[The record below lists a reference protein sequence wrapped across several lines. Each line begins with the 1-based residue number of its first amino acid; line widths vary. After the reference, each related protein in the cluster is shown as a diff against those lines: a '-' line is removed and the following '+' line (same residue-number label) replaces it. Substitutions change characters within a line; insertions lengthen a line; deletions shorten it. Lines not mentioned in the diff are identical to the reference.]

1 MSKERAKEYKPLSFS
16 TTMRNPARIAAF
28 LNCILPYEGQI
39 LTNAIIDQVAIN
51 LIRKSR
57 EQNTNKMQLLGK
69 ICLGIGVI
77 CAIPIFLVLGYI
89 LYLYI
94 G

>member
-1 MSKERAKEYKPLSFS
+1 MENAPNIILFWYLI
-16 TTMRNPARIAAF
+16 IALFVLMIA
-28 LNCILPYEGQI
+28 L
-39 LTNAIIDQVAIN
+39 IITAIN

-69 ICLGIGVI
+69 ICLGLGVI
-77 CAIPIFLVLGYI
+77 CAFPIFLVLGYI

>member
-1 MSKERAKEYKPLSFS
+1 MENAPNIVLFWYLI
-16 TTMRNPARIAAF
+16 IALFVLMIA
-28 LNCILPYEGQI
+28 L
-39 LTNAIIDQVAIN
+39 IITAIN

-69 ICLGIGVI
+69 ICLGLGVI
-77 CAIPIFLVLGYI
+77 CAIPIFLGRGYI

>member
-1 MSKERAKEYKPLSFS
+1 MENAPNIILFWYLI
-16 TTMRNPARIAAF
+16 IALFVLMIA
-28 LNCILPYEGQI
+28 L
-39 LTNAIIDQVAIN
+39 IITAIN

-77 CAIPIFLVLGYI
+77 CAISIFLVLGYI

>member
-1 MSKERAKEYKPLSFS
+1 MENAPNIILFWYLI
-16 TTMRNPARIAAF
+16 IALFVLMIA
-28 LNCILPYEGQI
+28 L
-39 LTNAIIDQVAIN
+39 IITAIN

-69 ICLGIGVI
+69 ICLGLGVI
-77 CAIPIFLVLGYI
+77 YAIPIFLVLGYI

>member
-1 MSKERAKEYKPLSFS
+1 MENAPTILLFWQFVI
-16 TTMRNPARIAAF
+16 TIFILMIA
-28 LNCILPYEGQI
+28 L
-39 LTNAIIDQVAIN
+39 IITAIN

-69 ICLGIGVI
+69 ICLGLGVI